1 MTPAPQPPFNP
12 STASVRELLAG
23 YAATLDELNARGI
36 VRTRNPPLGDL
47 AETLAL
53 RTYGGTLA
61 ANSFHSW
68 DLTTDDGTTVQ
79 VKARLLDRADKSS
92 QTFSAFR
99 SFTFDAAL
107 FLLFDAAN
115 YDLVWARQLTADEAA
130 ALGRRVEH
138 TNSTAI
144 PIRRVASV
152 GLDVTERVAAAYD
165 RIDEPGQQ

>member
-1 MTPAPQPPFNP
+1 MPTPLPPFDP
-12 STASVRELLAG
+12 TSLSVRELLAG

-53 RTYGGTLA
+53 RTYGGSLPK
-61 ANSFHSW
+61 NSFASY
-68 DLTTDDGTTVQ
+68 DLVTDDGTTVQ

-99 SFTFDAAL
+99 SFTFDVAL

-115 YDLVWARQLTADEAA
+115 YDLVWARQLTAEEAA
-130 ALGRRVEH
+130 SLGRRVEH

-144 PIRRVASV
+144 PIRRVTTV
-152 GLDVTERVAAAYD
+152 GIDVTDRVTAAYD
-165 RIDEPGQQ
+165 RIDESVQQ

>member
-1 MTPAPQPPFNP
+1 M
-12 STASVRELLAG
+12 RELLAG

-53 RTYGGTLA
+53 RTYGGALEK
-61 ANSFHSW
+61 NSAKSW
-68 DLTTDDGTTVQ
+68 DLVTDDGTTMQ

-99 SFTFDAAL
+99 SFTFHVAL

-115 YDLVWARQLTADEAA
+115 YDLVWARQLTAAEAET
-130 ALGRRVEH
+130 LGRRVEH

-144 PIRRVASV
+144 PIRRVTTV
-152 GLDVTERVAAAYD
+152 GLDVTDRVAAAYD
-165 RIDEPGQQ
+165 RIDEPRV